1 MCLMKVWVSPFWKEE
16 ISQPSSTSVEPK
28 EADSGSPIQMAWQ
41 QTMIRVSIL
50 EGADMLD
57 ELVVQAVD
65 VGEKKWKEVVVDAKW
80 CSHWRIV
87 WWIRKLALGKVFL

>member
-1 MCLMKVWVSPFWKEE
+1 
-16 ISQPSSTSVEPK
+16 
-28 EADSGSPIQMAWQ
+28 
-41 QTMIRVSIL
+41 
-50 EGADMLD
+50 MLD